1 MDGETDGQTAGRERA
16 GSVQALLKRERGSA
30 RTKHR
35 RRFISCQR
43 WAGKG
48 DPSGRACVLPP
59 LRTPALGPPL
69 PDPPP
74 TRDPGGCSPPPSP
87 VPQLGKG
94 PYHPASPPPP
104 PKSIRTGRGGLG
116 PCPCLSHSPSQHDW
130 AGGGGPTP
138 CVCVPCKSEGCPR
151 GGAAEGDPQIFP
163 RLGAT
168 RSLAWLRG
176 VYGVGETPDLGQGGS
191 VDLGGVGVSVLVLTR
206 LARL

>member
-104 PKSIRTGRGGLG
+104 PKASGQGGVALALVPVCHTVRVSMTGQEGGARPRVCVSLAKARAAPGGVQLKGTPKSFLGWGPQGAWPGLGGYMGWGRHQTWGRGG
-116 PCPCLSHSPSQHDW
+116 Q
-130 AGGGGPTP
+130 
-138 CVCVPCKSEGCPR
+138 
-151 GGAAEGDPQIFP
+151 
-163 RLGAT
+163 
-168 RSLAWLRG
+168 
-176 VYGVGETPDLGQGGS
+176 
-191 VDLGGVGVSVLVLTR
+191 
-206 LARL
+206 